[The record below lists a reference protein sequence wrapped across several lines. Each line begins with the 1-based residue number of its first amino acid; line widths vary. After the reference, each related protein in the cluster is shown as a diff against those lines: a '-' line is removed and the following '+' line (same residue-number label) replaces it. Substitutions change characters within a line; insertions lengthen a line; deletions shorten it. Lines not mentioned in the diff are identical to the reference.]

1 MNIQTIMFISVAAFT
16 IALFTI
22 YVLEISKLFTQF
34 GVVVFC
40 ILLTTSIYFMLIKKK
55 NMDENKI
62 LTKSIKLFGIVS
74 IILLLVRAS
83 IYIYEVGG
91 LKTAKGLFTFLGIL
105 VGFIILTQIIAMNN
119 TFNEIDEIYK
129 LIPNSSKP
137 SNIKPSNI
145 KPNNIKPSNIK
156 PSNIKPSNIKATNA
170 K

>member
-40 ILLTTSIYFMLIKKK
+40 ILLTTAIYFMLIKKK

-156 PSNIKPSNIKATNA
+156 PSNIKATNA